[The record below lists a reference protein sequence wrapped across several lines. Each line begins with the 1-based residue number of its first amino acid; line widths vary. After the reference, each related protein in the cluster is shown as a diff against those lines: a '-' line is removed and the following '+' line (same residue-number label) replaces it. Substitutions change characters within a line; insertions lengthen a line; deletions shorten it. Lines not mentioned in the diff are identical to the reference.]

1 MTMTIISV
9 NMHFHGTNTT
19 PACHGDQVIHALVNS
34 GETFQYSLTIPVN
47 EPLGLYWYHPHV
59 HGVAEAAVL
68 DSAPAAGRHLADAD
82 DRALVLQGRQIYQ
95 RQCAA
100 CHGRSLQGQPLWQ
113 LQDAYAGRRAPAHDQ
128 TGHTWL
134 HADEDLFRMI
144 KLGRFDT
151 AGPATSMPAFQ
162 DRLSDGDIL
171 AVIAF
176 IKASWPVGLRVAQAT
191 LNPGSAGMPV
201 QAAQADWRFPATCMR
216 VQSSAGEP
224 R

>member
-1 MTMTIISV
+1 MAGAGSWLQRHRRGSLLAVILAAAIGAGLASAAALDLP
-9 NMHFHGTNTT
+9 
-19 PACHGDQVIHALVNS
+19 PARG
-34 GETFQYSLTIPVN
+34 G
-47 EPLGLYWYHPHV
+47 
-59 HGVAEAAVL
+59 
-68 DSAPAAGRHLADAD
+68 HLADAD
-82 DRALVLQGRQIYQ
+82 NRATVLQGRQIYQ

-113 LQDAYAGRRAPAHDQ
+113 LQDAFAGRRAPAHDQ

-144 KLGRFDT
+144 KLGRFDE
-151 AGPATSMPAFQ
+151 AGPATFMPAFQ

-176 IKASWPVGLRVAQAT
+176 IKASWPVGLRVAQST
-191 LNPGSAGMPV
+191 LNPGSAGMPA
-201 QAAQADWRFPATCMR
+201 QAAEADWLFPPTCMR
-216 VQSSAGEP
+216 AQSSAGEQ